1 MIKNNNKTGGV
12 QMSKRFPFDKE
23 TLEMANKYAAKII
36 KKKKEKAAA
45 NQQLIA
51 RYFSGITKQEEIR

>member
-1 MIKNNNKTGGV
+1 MR
-12 QMSKRFPFDKE
+12 KRFPFDKE

-51 RYFSGITKQEEIR
+51 RYFSGITKQEG